1 MPRDNRNIQSVAQQM
16 YKTVKR
22 HRGKEEKKQRGR
34 EAVNKLF
41 SQCIHPACMDEDDD
55 MGECLSFF
63 PPPGWLGPLVQ

>member
-1 MPRDNRNIQSVAQQM
+1 MPRDNHTIQSVAQQM

-41 SQCIHPACMDEDDD
+41 SQCIHPVCMDEDDD
-55 MGECLSFF
+55 IGECLFF
-63 PPPGWLGPLVQ
+63 LLQDG